1 MQAAGTQVIANSGH
15 DDMIVC
21 LPDATT
27 TTTSSS
33 SPPRVLR
40 VPVTLRADET
50 NRDQTIQT
58 LLRSPSNTRN
68 QYSDLTR
75 FLSSMM
81 QSSTTTAGG

>member
-33 SPPRVLR
+33 S
-40 VPVTLRADET
+40 T
-50 NRDQTIQT
+50 
-58 LLRSPSNTRN
+58 S
-68 QYSDLTR
+68 
-75 FLSSMM
+75 
-81 QSSTTTAGG
+81 SSTTGSTTYAR